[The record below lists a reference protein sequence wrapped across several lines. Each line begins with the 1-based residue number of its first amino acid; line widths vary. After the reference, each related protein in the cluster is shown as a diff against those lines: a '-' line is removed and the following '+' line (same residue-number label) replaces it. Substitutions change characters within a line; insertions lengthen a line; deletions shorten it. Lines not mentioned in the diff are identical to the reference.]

1 MPIYYLHVFN
11 EEVRAED
18 EEGADLP
25 DLAAALKQAI
35 SGIRSILSEE
45 VLKGELNLRGR
56 VEIAGENG
64 DVLRTVPYA
73 DAVTVTVEVRRPMGA
88 PAARAAPIPAWSA
101 SSAAAA
107 RPQAAHATF
116 RTFQA
121 APGERIPA
129 RS

>member
-73 DAVTVTVEVRRPMGA
+73 DAVTVT
-88 PAARAAPIPAWSA
+88 AAR
-101 SSAAAA
+101 
-107 RPQAAHATF
+107 
-116 RTFQA
+116 
-121 APGERIPA
+121 
-129 RS
+129 